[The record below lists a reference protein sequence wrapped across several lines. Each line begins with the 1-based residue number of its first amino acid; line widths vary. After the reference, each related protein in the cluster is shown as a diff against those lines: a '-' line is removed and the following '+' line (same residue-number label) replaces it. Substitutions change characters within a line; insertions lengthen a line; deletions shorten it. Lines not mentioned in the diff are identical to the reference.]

1 MPFTEIGKA
10 AQSAIYRAGTFGRR
24 PKVPTDGNALEE
36 AARRVMSRRGFALKA

>member
-24 PKVPTDGNALEE
+24 PKVPTDGTP
-36 AARRVMSRRGFALKA
+36 SRRRPAR